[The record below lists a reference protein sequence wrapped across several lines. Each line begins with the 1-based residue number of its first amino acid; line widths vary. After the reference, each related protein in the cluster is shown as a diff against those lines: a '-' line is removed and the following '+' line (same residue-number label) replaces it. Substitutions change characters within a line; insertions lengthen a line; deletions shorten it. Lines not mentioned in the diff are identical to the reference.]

1 MNDKARRVLEYNK
14 IIGLLSDMAS
24 SSVTKERIGKLSP
37 MTEAWKIREAQ
48 EETTE
53 AVNVIMAKG
62 ALPLGGF
69 YDINGLA
76 RVAKK
81 GGTLNMKQLL
91 QVLYNLQVARNAA
104 IFLGSDLPKEQL
116 PKIMALASV
125 ISVQKRLEDEID
137 RCILSEDEMADSASP
152 ELKRLRRAILRQN
165 EDIRVKINSMI
176 NSQENKTLLQDSIV
190 TIRQGRY
197 VIPVKQEHKGKV
209 SGIVHD
215 QSQTGATLFIEP
227 QAIVNMNNELRE
239 LELQEKKEVQRILAE
254 LSGQVGLVER
264 EIANNQ
270 KILLELDFMFAK
282 GKLSVKMRGS
292 QPTINDQGYLRIKN
306 GRHPLIDAKKVVPV
320 TVALGRAYHTL
331 VITGPNTC
339 GKTVTLKTIG
349 LFAMMAQ
356 SGLHLPADC
365 GTEMPIYH
373 KIFADIGDEQSIE
386 QSLSTFSSHMTNIV
400 SIVKESDD
408 RTLVL
413 LDELCAGTDPTEGAA
428 LAIAILG
435 DLQSRGAAIAGT
447 THYTE
452 LKKYALSTAGV
463 QNASMEFDVE
473 TLSPTYRLRIGV
485 PGRSNAFEISKK
497 LGLDDHIV
505 ERAGTLLERG
515 DIQFEDVI
523 TKIEQD
529 RKAAEAER
537 DEAILLNIE
546 MKRQKEKLEEKAQR
560 LEEQKDK
567 ILSRAREE
575 AADMIKE
582 ARELSDR
589 VAKELRQMEKLRN
602 SGEIDRRHDKI
613 RGELREASGKY
624 REKVKAVENDAPVN
638 PNLLKIGD
646 RVKVLTVDQKGNV
659 LTLPDSKGDL
669 QVQVG
674 LLKLTVNLKNIS
686 KIQENGST
694 KEVVKQKYGALYRS
708 KAQSVS
714 ISCNVIGKTLDEA
727 EDIVD
732 KYLDDAFMAGLKE
745 VSVIH
750 GRGAGILREGLQKM
764 MKRHKHVA
772 SYRKGAYN
780 EGGDGVTVVTLK

>member
-14 IIGLLSDMAS
+14 IVGLLEEMAS
-24 SSVTKERIGKLSP
+24 STVTKERIRKLSP
-37 MTEAWKIREAQ
+37 MTDARKIREAQ

-53 AVNVIMAKG
+53 AVTVIMVKG

-69 YDINGLA
+69 YDIGGLA
-76 RVAKK
+76 RVARK
-81 GGTLNMKQLL
+81 GGTLTMKQLL

-104 IFLGSDLPKEQL
+104 TFLGSDLPKEQL
-116 PKIMALASV
+116 PKIMGLASV

-176 NSQENKTLLQDSIV
+176 NSQENRTFLQDAIV

-197 VIPVKQEHKGKV
+197 VIPVKQEHKSRV

-227 QAIVNMNNELRE
+227 QAIVDMNNELRE
-239 LELQEKKEVQRILAE
+239 LELQEKKEVQRILSE
-254 LSGQVGLVER
+254 LSSAVGSVER
-264 EIANNQ
+264 EIKYNQ

-292 QPTINDQGYLRIKN
+292 QPQINESGYLRIKN
-306 GRHPLIDAKKVVPV
+306 GRHPLIAAKKVVPV
-320 TVALGRAYHTL
+320 TVALGRDYHTL
-331 VITGPNTC
+331 VITGPNTG

-349 LFAMMAQ
+349 LFCMMAQ

-400 SIVKESDD
+400 SIVEESDGE
-408 RTLVL
+408 TLVL

-435 DLQSRGAAIAGT
+435 ELQSRGAAIAAT

-473 TLSPTYRLRIGV
+473 TLSPTYRLRVGI

-497 LGLDDHIV
+497 LGLDDTIV
-505 ERAGTLLERG
+505 ERAGLLLERG
-515 DIQFEDVI
+515 DIQFEDVVM
-523 TKIEQD
+523 KIEQD
-529 RKAAEAER
+529 RKDAEAER
-537 DEAILLNIE
+537 DEAIQLNIE
-546 MKRQKEKLEEKAQR
+546 MKHQKEKLEEKAKR
-560 LEEQKDK
+560 LEEQKEK
-567 ILSRAREE
+567 ILSKAREE
-575 AADMIKE
+575 AADMIRE
-582 ARELSDR
+582 ARELSDQVSR
-589 VAKELRQMEKLRN
+589 ELRQMEKLRN
-602 SGEIDRRHDKI
+602 SGEIDRRQEKI
-613 RGELREASGKY
+613 RSQLREASGKY
-624 REKVKAVENDAPVN
+624 RTQVKTVENNEPVN
-638 PNLLKIGD
+638 PNLLKLGD
-646 RVKVLTVDQKGNV
+646 RVKVLTVDQNGTV
-659 LTLPDSKGDL
+659 LTLPDAKGDL

-674 LLKLTVNLKNIS
+674 LLKLNVNLKNIS
-686 KIQENGST
+686 KIQENVSK
-694 KEVVKQKYGALYRS
+694 KEKQKQRYGALYRS

-745 VSVIH
+745 VTLIH
-750 GRGAGILREGLQKM
+750 GRGAGILREGLQRM
-764 MKRHKHVA
+764 LKRHKHVDGF
-772 SYRKGAYN
+772 RKGAYN

>member
-1 MNDKARRVLEYNK
+1 MNEKARRVLEYNK

-37 MTEAWKIREAQ
+37 MTEPWKIREAQ

-53 AVNVIMAKG
+53 AVNVIMVKG

-69 YDINGLA
+69 YDIGGLA

-91 QVLYNLQVARNAA
+91 QVLYNLQAARHAA
-104 IFLGSDLPKEQL
+104 DFLGSDLPKEQI
-116 PKIMALASV
+116 PKITALASV
-125 ISVQKRLEDEID
+125 ISIQKRLEDEID
-137 RCILSEDEMADSASP
+137 RCIISEDEMADSASP

-176 NSQENKTLLQDSIV
+176 NSQENRTLLQDAIV

-282 GKLSVKMRGS
+282 GKLSVKMKGS
-292 QPTINDQGYLRIKN
+292 QPNINEQGYLRIKN

-320 TVALGRAYHTL
+320 TVALGRDYHTL
-331 VITGPNTC
+331 VITGPNTG

-408 RTLVL
+408 KTLVL

-473 TLSPTYRLRIGV
+473 TLSPT
-485 PGRSNAFEISKK
+485 
-497 LGLDDHIV
+497 
-505 ERAGTLLERG
+505 
-515 DIQFEDVI
+515 
-523 TKIEQD
+523 
-529 RKAAEAER
+529 
-537 DEAILLNIE
+537 
-546 MKRQKEKLEEKAQR
+546 
-560 LEEQKDK
+560 
-567 ILSRAREE
+567 
-575 AADMIKE
+575 
-582 ARELSDR
+582 
-589 VAKELRQMEKLRN
+589 
-602 SGEIDRRHDKI
+602 
-613 RGELREASGKY
+613 
-624 REKVKAVENDAPVN
+624 
-638 PNLLKIGD
+638 
-646 RVKVLTVDQKGNV
+646 
-659 LTLPDSKGDL
+659 
-669 QVQVG
+669 
-674 LLKLTVNLKNIS
+674 
-686 KIQENGST
+686 
-694 KEVVKQKYGALYRS
+694 
-708 KAQSVS
+708 
-714 ISCNVIGKTLDEA
+714 
-727 EDIVD
+727 
-732 KYLDDAFMAGLKE
+732 
-745 VSVIH
+745 
-750 GRGAGILREGLQKM
+750 
-764 MKRHKHVA
+764 
-772 SYRKGAYN
+772 
-780 EGGDGVTVVTLK
+780 

>member
-1 MNDKARRVLEYNK
+1 MNEKARRVLEYNK
-14 IIGLLSDMAS
+14 IIGLLEEMAS
-24 SSVTKERIGKLSP
+24 SSVTRERIRRLSP
-37 MTEAWKIREAQ
+37 MTEAWQIRQAQ

-53 AVNVIMAKG
+53 AVAVIMAKG

-69 YDINGLA
+69 YDIGGLA

-81 GGTLNMKQLL
+81 GGSLTMKQLL
-91 QVLYNLQVARNAA
+91 QVLYNLQVARSAA
-104 IFLGSDLPKEQL
+104 AFLQSDLPREQI
-116 PKIMALASV
+116 PKIAELASV
-125 ISVQKRLEDEID
+125 ISVQKQLEDEID

-176 NSQENKTLLQDSIV
+176 NSQDNRTFLQDAIV

-197 VIPVKQEHKGKV
+197 VIPVKQEHKARV
-209 SGIVHD
+209 AGIVHD

-254 LSGQVGLVER
+254 LSARVGAVER
-264 EIANNQ
+264 EIRNNQ

-282 GKLSVKMRGS
+282 GKLSAKMRGS
-292 QPTINDQGYLRIKN
+292 EPQINESGYLRIKN
-306 GRHPLIDAKKVVPV
+306 GRHPLLAVKKAVPI
-320 TVALGRAYHTL
+320 TVALGREYHTL
-331 VITGPNTC
+331 VITGPNTG

-373 KIFADIGDEQSIE
+373 KVFADIGDEQSIE

-400 SIVKESDD
+400 SIVKEADSG
-408 RTLVL
+408 TLVL

-435 DLQSRGAAIAGT
+435 DLQSRGAAIAAT

-463 QNASMEFDVE
+463 QNASMEFDIE

-497 LGLDDHIV
+497 LGLSADIV

-529 RKAAEAER
+529 RKTAEAER
-537 DEAILLNIE
+537 EEAILLNIE
-546 MKRQKEKLEEKAQR
+546 MKRQKEKLEEKAGR
-560 LEEQKDK
+560 LEEQKEK

-575 AADMIKE
+575 ASDMIRE
-582 ARELSDR
+582 AKELSDR
-589 VAKELRQMEKLRN
+589 VSKELRQMEKLR
-602 SGEIDRRHDKI
+602 STEEIDRRQE
-613 RGELREASGKY
+613 RLRSQLRKASGKY
-624 REKVKAVENDAPVN
+624 QKPVEAVRNDQPVN
-638 PNLLKIGD
+638 PNLLKLGD
-646 RVKVLTVDQKGNV
+646 RVKVLTVGQNGTV
-659 LTLPDSKGDL
+659 LTLPDAKGEL

-674 LLKLTVNLKNIS
+674 LLKLNVNLNSIS
-686 KIQENGST
+686 KIQENVSK
-694 KEVVKQKYGALYRS
+694 KEKQKQRYGALYRS

-714 ISCNVIGKTLDEA
+714 ISCNVIGKNLSEA

-745 VSVIH
+745 VSLIH
-750 GRGAGILREGLQKM
+750 GKGAGILREGIQRMLKH
-764 MKRHKHVA
+764 HKHVE

>member
-24 SSVTKERIGKLSP
+24 STVTKERIGKLSP
-37 MTEAWKIREAQ
+37 MTETWKIREAQ

-104 IFLGSDLPKEQL
+104 VFLGSDLPKEQL

-320 TVALGRAYHTL
+320 TVALGRDYHTL
-331 VITGPNTC
+331 VITGPNTG

>member
-1 MNDKARRVLEYNK
+1 
-14 IIGLLSDMAS
+14 
-24 SSVTKERIGKLSP
+24 
-37 MTEAWKIREAQ
+37 
-48 EETTE
+48 
-53 AVNVIMAKG
+53 
-62 ALPLGGF
+62 
-69 YDINGLA
+69 
-76 RVAKK
+76 
-81 GGTLNMKQLL
+81 
-91 QVLYNLQVARNAA
+91 
-104 IFLGSDLPKEQL
+104 
-116 PKIMALASV
+116 
-125 ISVQKRLEDEID
+125 
-137 RCILSEDEMADSASP
+137 
-152 ELKRLRRAILRQN
+152 LRQN

-320 TVALGRAYHTL
+320 TVALGRDYHTL
-331 VITGPNTC
+331 VITGPNTG

>member
-282 GKLSVKMRGS
+282 GKLSVKMKGS

-320 TVALGRAYHTL
+320 TVALGRDYHTL
-331 VITGPNTC
+331 VITGPNTG

>member
-320 TVALGRAYHTL
+320 TVALGRDYHTL
-331 VITGPNTC
+331 VITGPNTG

>member
-1 MNDKARRVLEYNK
+1 
-14 IIGLLSDMAS
+14 
-24 SSVTKERIGKLSP
+24 
-37 MTEAWKIREAQ
+37 
-48 EETTE
+48 
-53 AVNVIMAKG
+53 
-62 ALPLGGF
+62 
-69 YDINGLA
+69 
-76 RVAKK
+76 
-81 GGTLNMKQLL
+81 
-91 QVLYNLQVARNAA
+91 
-104 IFLGSDLPKEQL
+104 
-116 PKIMALASV
+116 
-125 ISVQKRLEDEID
+125 
-137 RCILSEDEMADSASP
+137 
-152 ELKRLRRAILRQN
+152 
-165 EDIRVKINSMI
+165 
-176 NSQENKTLLQDSIV
+176 
-190 TIRQGRY
+190 
-197 VIPVKQEHKGKV
+197 KV

-282 GKLSVKMRGS
+282 GKLSVKMKGS
-292 QPTINDQGYLRIKN
+292 QPTINEQGYLRIKN

-320 TVALGRAYHTL
+320 SVALGRDYHTL
-331 VITGPNTC
+331 VITGPNTG

-356 SGLHLPADC
+356 SGLHLPVDC

-400 SIVKESDD
+400 SIVRESDD
-408 RTLVL
+408 KTLVL

-497 LGLDDHIV
+497 LGLDDSIV

-560 LEEQKDK
+560 LEEQKEK

-582 ARELSDR
+582 ARELSDK

-624 REKVKAVENDAPVN
+624 REKVKTVENDAPVN

-659 LTLPDSKGDL
+659 LTLPDAKGDL

-686 KIQENGST
+686 KIQENVST
-694 KEVVKQKYGALYRS
+694 KEKTKQKYGALYRS

-764 MKRHKHVA
+764 MKRHKHVE

>member
-1 MNDKARRVLEYNK
+1 MNEKARRVLEYNK
-14 IIGLLSDMAS
+14 MIDLLEEMAA

-37 MTEAWKIREAQ
+37 MTELWKIKEAQ

-53 AVNVIMAKG
+53 AVTVIMAKG

-69 YDINGLA
+69 YDIGGLA
-76 RVAKK
+76 HVAKK
-81 GGTLNMKQLL
+81 GGTLTMKQLL
-91 QVLYNLQVARNAA
+91 QVLYNLQAARNAA
-104 IFLGSDLPKEQL
+104 VFLGSDLPKEQL
-116 PKIMALASV
+116 PKITALASV
-125 ISVQKRLEDEID
+125 ISIQKPLEEEID
-137 RCILSEDEMADSASP
+137 RCILSEDEMADNASP
-152 ELKRLRRAILRQN
+152 ELKRLRKAILRQN
-165 EDIRVKINSMI
+165 EDIRVKINSII
-176 NSQENKTLLQDSIV
+176 NSQDNRGFLQDAIV
-190 TIRQGRY
+190 TLRQGRY
-197 VIPVKQEHKGKV
+197 VIPVKQEHRAKV

-215 QSQTGATLFIEP
+215 QSQTGATLFVEP

-254 LSGQVGLVER
+254 LSGRVGALER
-264 EIANNQ
+264 EIRNNQ

-282 GKLSVKMRGS
+282 GKLSVKMKGS
-292 QPTINDQGYLRIKN
+292 EPRINESGYLRIKN
-306 GRHPLIDAKKVVPV
+306 GRHPLIGVKKVVPV
-320 TVALGRAYHTL
+320 TVSLGREYHTL
-331 VITGPNTC
+331 VITGPNTG

-349 LFAMMAQ
+349 LFSMMAQ

-428 LAIAILG
+428 LAIAVLG
-435 DLQSRGAAIAGT
+435 DLQSRGAAIAAT

-452 LKKYALSTAGV
+452 LKKYALSTSGV
-463 QNASMEFDVE
+463 QNASMEFDIE

-497 LGLDDHIV
+497 LGLPEHIV
-505 ERAGTLLERG
+505 ERAGTLLKRG

-523 TKIEQD
+523 TKIDQD

-537 DEAILLNIE
+537 EEALLLNIE
-546 MKRQKEKLEEKAQR
+546 MKRQKEKLEERASR
-560 LEEQKDK
+560 LEEQKEK

-575 AADMIKE
+575 AADMIRE
-582 ARELSDR
+582 AKELSDR
-589 VAKELRQMEKLRN
+589 VSRELRQMEKLG
-602 SGEIDRRHDKI
+602 SMEEIDRRQERL
-613 RGELREASGKY
+613 RGQLRQASGKY
-624 REKVKAVENDAPVN
+624 REPVKAVENSQPVN
-638 PNLLKIGD
+638 PHLLKLGD
-646 RVKVLTVDQKGNV
+646 RVKVLTVDQNGSV
-659 LTLPDSKGDL
+659 LTLPDDKGDL

-674 LLKLTVNLKNIS
+674 LLKLNVNLKNIS
-686 KIQENGST
+686 KIQENVSK
-694 KEVVKQKYGALYRS
+694 KEKQKQKYGALYRS
-708 KAQSVS
+708 KAQSIS
-714 ISCNVIGKTLDEA
+714 LSCNVIGKTLDEA

-764 MKRHKHVA
+764 FRRHKHVE

>member
-116 PKIMALASV
+116 PTIMALASV

-320 TVALGRAYHTL
+320 TVALGRDYHTL
-331 VITGPNTC
+331 VITGPNTG

-497 LGLDDHIV
+497 IGLDDHIV
-505 ERAGTLLERG
+505 DRAGTLLERG

>member
-320 TVALGRAYHTL
+320 TVALGRDYHTL
-331 VITGPNTC
+331 VITGPNTG

-400 SIVKESDD
+400 SIVKQSDD
-408 RTLVL
+408 KTLVL

>member
-306 GRHPLIDAKKVVPV
+306 GRHPLIDAKKVGPV
-320 TVALGRAYHTL
+320 TVALGRDYHTL
-331 VITGPNTC
+331 VITGPNTG

>member
-1 MNDKARRVLEYNK
+1 MNEKARRVLEYNK
-14 IIGLLSDMAS
+14 IIGLLSEMAS
-24 SSVTKERIGKLSP
+24 SSVTKERIEKLSP
-37 MTEAWKIREAQ
+37 MTEPWKIREAQ

-53 AVNVIMAKG
+53 AVTVIMVKG

-69 YDINGLA
+69 YDIGGLA

-91 QVLYNLQVARNAA
+91 QVLYNLQAARNAA
-104 IFLGSDLPKEQL
+104 HFLGSDLPKEEL
-116 PKIMALASV
+116 PKIMSLASV
-125 ISVQKRLEDEID
+125 ISIQKRLEDEID
-137 RCILSEDEMADSASP
+137 RCILSEDEMADNASP

-176 NSQENKTLLQDSIV
+176 NAQENRTLLQDAIV

-209 SGIVHD
+209 SGIIHD

-227 QAIVNMNNELRE
+227 QAIVTMNNELRE
-239 LELQEKKEVQRILAE
+239 LELQEKKEVQRILEE
-254 LSGQVGLVER
+254 LSGQVGLVEQ
-264 EIANNQ
+264 EIRNNQ

-282 GKLSVKMRGS
+282 GKLSVKMKGS
-292 QPTINDQGYLRIKN
+292 QPQINESGYLRIKN
-306 GRHPLIDAKKVVPV
+306 GRHPLINAKKVVPV
-320 TVALGRAYHTL
+320 TVALGRDYHTL
-331 VITGPNTC
+331 VITGPNTG

-373 KIFADIGDEQSIE
+373 KVFADIGDEQSIE

-408 RTLVL
+408 KTLVL

-452 LKKYALSTAGV
+452 LKKYALSTKGV

-497 LGLDDHIV
+497 LGLEDHIV

-529 RKAAEAER
+529 RKTAEAER

-546 MKRQKEKLEEKAQR
+546 MKRQKEKLEEKSKR
-560 LEEQKDK
+560 LEEQKEK

-582 ARELSDR
+582 ARELSDK

-624 REKVKAVENDAPVN
+624 REKVKAVENEAPVN

-659 LTLPDSKGDL
+659 LTLPDAKGDL

-686 KIQENGST
+686 KIQENVST
-694 KEVVKQKYGALYRS
+694 KEKTKEKYGALYRS
-708 KAQSVS
+708 KALSVS

-727 EDIVD
+727 EAIVD

-764 MKRHKHVA
+764 MKRHKHVD

>member
-1 MNDKARRVLEYNK
+1 
-14 IIGLLSDMAS
+14 
-24 SSVTKERIGKLSP
+24 
-37 MTEAWKIREAQ
+37 
-48 EETTE
+48 
-53 AVNVIMAKG
+53 
-62 ALPLGGF
+62 
-69 YDINGLA
+69 
-76 RVAKK
+76 AKK

-104 IFLGSDLPKEQL
+104 TFLGSDLPKEQL

-176 NSQENKTLLQDSIV
+176 NSQENRTLLQDAIV

-282 GKLSVKMRGS
+282 GKLSVKMKGS
-292 QPTINDQGYLRIKN
+292 QPTINEQGYLRIKN

-320 TVALGRAYHTL
+320 SVALGRDYHTL
-331 VITGPNTC
+331 VITGPNTG

-400 SIVKESDD
+400 SIVRESDD
-408 RTLVL
+408 KTLVL

-497 LGLDDHIV
+497 LGLDDSIV

-560 LEEQKDK
+560 LEEQKEK

-582 ARELSDR
+582 ARELSDK

-624 REKVKAVENDAPVN
+624 REKVKSVENDAPVN

-659 LTLPDSKGDL
+659 LTLPDAKGDL

-686 KIQENGST
+686 KIQENVST
-694 KEVVKQKYGALYRS
+694 KEKTKQKYGALYRS

-764 MKRHKHVA
+764 MKRHKHVE

>member
-282 GKLSVKMRGS
+282 GKLSVKMKGS

-320 TVALGRAYHTL
+320 TVALGRDYHTL
-331 VITGPNTC
+331 VITGPNTG

-638 PNLLKIGD
+638 PNLLKVGD

>member
-14 IIGLLSDMAS
+14 IVGLLEEMAS
-24 SSVTKERIGKLSP
+24 STVTKERIRKLSP
-37 MTEAWKIREAQ
+37 MTDARKIREAQ

-53 AVNVIMAKG
+53 AVTVIMVKG

-69 YDINGLA
+69 YDIGGLA
-76 RVAKK
+76 RVARK
-81 GGTLNMKQLL
+81 GGTLTMKQLL

-104 IFLGSDLPKEQL
+104 TFLGSDLPKEQL
-116 PKIMALASV
+116 PKIIGLASV

-176 NSQENKTLLQDSIV
+176 NSQENRTFLQDAIV

-197 VIPVKQEHKGKV
+197 VIPVKQEHKSRV

-227 QAIVNMNNELRE
+227 QAIVDMNNELRE
-239 LELQEKKEVQRILAE
+239 LELQEKKEVQRILSE
-254 LSGQVGLVER
+254 LSSAVGSVER
-264 EIANNQ
+264 EIKYNQ

-292 QPTINDQGYLRIKN
+292 QPQINESGYLRIKN
-306 GRHPLIDAKKVVPV
+306 GRHPLIAAKKVVPV
-320 TVALGRAYHTL
+320 TVALGRDYHTL
-331 VITGPNTC
+331 VITGPNTG

-349 LFAMMAQ
+349 LFCMMAQ

-400 SIVKESDD
+400 SIVEESDGE
-408 RTLVL
+408 TLVL

-435 DLQSRGAAIAGT
+435 ELQSRGAAIAAT

-473 TLSPTYRLRIGV
+473 TLSPTYRLRVGI

-497 LGLDDHIV
+497 LGLDDTIV
-505 ERAGTLLERG
+505 ERAGLLLERG

-523 TKIEQD
+523 MKIEQD
-529 RKAAEAER
+529 RKDAEAER
-537 DEAILLNIE
+537 DEAIQLNIE
-546 MKRQKEKLEEKAQR
+546 MKRQKEKLEEKAKR
-560 LEEQKDK
+560 LEEQKEK
-567 ILSRAREE
+567 ILSKAREE
-575 AADMIKE
+575 AADMIRE
-582 ARELSDR
+582 ARELSDQVSR
-589 VAKELRQMEKLRN
+589 ELRQMERLRN
-602 SGEIDRRHDKI
+602 SGEIDRRQEKI
-613 RGELREASGKY
+613 RSQLREASGKY
-624 REKVKAVENDAPVN
+624 RTQVKTVENNEPVN
-638 PNLLKIGD
+638 PNLLKLGD
-646 RVKVLTVDQKGNV
+646 RVKVLTVDQNGTV
-659 LTLPDSKGDL
+659 LTLPDAKGDL

-674 LLKLTVNLKNIS
+674 LLKLNVNLKNIS
-686 KIQENGST
+686 KIQDNVSK
-694 KEVVKQKYGALYRS
+694 KEKQKQRYGALYRS

-745 VSVIH
+745 VTLIH
-750 GRGAGILREGLQKM
+750 GRGAGILREGLQRM
-764 MKRHKHVA
+764 LKRHKHVDGF
-772 SYRKGAYN
+772 RKGAYN

>member
-62 ALPLGGF
+62 ALPRGGF

-320 TVALGRAYHTL
+320 TVALGRDYHTL
-331 VITGPNTC
+331 VITGPNTG